1 MMCKLH
7 KYSIIKEALLYLCWL
22 KSEFHSRPVT
32 ACHCISA
39 ALWGPRI
46 WYLLVAVPDSRTKV
60 KSKLEGSCDYFKYSF
75 SLQLICRVVGVVQP
89 FLQSLQLNYLQFL
102 HYNRYFQYFTIKI
115 KLNHNIILFNIN
127 ISLIYNP
134 NVYGNNLIY
143 TSTFWCITLIFIFKK
158 K

>member
-22 KSEFHSRPVT
+22 KSEFTSRPVT

-39 ALWGPRI
+39 ALSGPRI

-75 SLQLICRVVGVVQP
+75 SLQLICRVVGSVQP

-115 KLNHNIILFNIN
+115 KLNHNIILFNIKAFHWF
-127 ISLIYNP
+127 IIQMFM
-134 NVYGNNLIY
+134 V
-143 TSTFWCITLIFIFKK
+143 ITWYIRRRFYAWLYFVFKT
-158 K
+158 